1 MLNTEITQSN
11 PQRSEISYVQP
22 NGDKELK
29 AVLLENPV
37 VMQLVEV
44 VKRNAAAWRE
54 LETYYTCAMMEVET
68 KFRVLDTEFSLQYD
82 RNPIEAI
89 KTRLKSVESLGEKIL
104 RRGVAPSIEAIE
116 SNIFDMAGVRVIC
129 SFPEDVYMLADSFLN
144 QDDVVLVQKK
154 DYIKNP
160 KENGYRALHLVVEI
174 PIYLHKEKRMMKV
187 EVQLRTIAMD
197 FWASLEHKLRY
208 KKELDGELLGEIS
221 HELYECAEASAK
233 LDMKMQA
240 IRDKIEKH

>member
-11 PQRSEISYVQP
+11 PQRSEISCAQP
-22 NGDKELK
+22 SGEKALK
-29 AVLLENPV
+29 AVLLKNPV
-37 VMQLVEV
+37 VIQLLEV
-44 VKRNAAAWRE
+44 VKRNAATWRE

-104 RRGVAPSIEAIE
+104 RRGVDPSIEAIE
-116 SNIFDMAGVRVIC
+116 NNIFDMAGVRVIC

-144 QDDVVLVQKK
+144 QDDVVLVQRK

-208 KKELDGELLGEIS
+208 KKELDGKLLDEIS
-221 HELYECAEASAK
+221 QELYDCAEASAR

-240 IRDKIEKH
+240 IRDKIEK

>member
-1 MLNTEITQSN
+1 MINTENTENSSKQLDVAYL
-11 PQRSEISYVQP
+11 QRE
-22 NGDKELK
+22 K
-29 AVLLENPV
+29 ALNAFLLENPV
-37 VMQLVEV
+37 VKQLVDV
-44 VKRNAAAWRE
+44 VKRNAIAWRE
-54 LETYYTCAMMEVET
+54 LETYYYCAMMEVET
-68 KFRVLDTEFSLQYD
+68 KFKVLDTEFSLQYD
-82 RNPIEAI
+82 RNPIESI
-89 KTRLKSVESLGEKIL
+89 KTRLKSLESLGEKMI
-104 RRGVAPSIEAIE
+104 RRGISPSMETIEN
-116 SNIFDMAGVRVIC
+116 NIFDMAGVRVIC
-129 SFPEDVYMLADSFLN
+129 SFPEDVYMLAESFLG

-208 KKELDGELLGEIS
+208 KKELDGELLDEIS
-221 HELYECAEASAK
+221 QELYDCAEASAR

-240 IRDKIEKH
+240 IRDKIEK